1 MKTYAT
7 EMRIA
12 DIARTIV
19 DPGVEV
25 SISSSFD
32 DLALDSL
39 SCIELIVAVEDAFGV
54 EISCAERIAMQ
65 SIADLAYHVDG
76 VRVEYAALAA

>member
-12 DIARTIV
+12 EIARTLV

-25 SISSSFD
+25 LIGSTFD

-39 SCIELIVAVEDAFGV
+39 SCIELIVAVEDAFDV

-65 SIADLAYHVDG
+65 SIADLAHHVDG
-76 VRVEYAALAA
+76 MRVEYSALAA